1 MAVLA
6 KRRDRDVE
14 PELGSQYKAKDDQLS
29 KSNTNANRKSRT
41 ASKEVRRRQLIDA
54 TIASI
59 AKHGFSGTTLAAVTK
74 GAKLSHGIVNFHF
87 KSKEALFVETL
98 GFLAKEHYDCW
109 HEAMEEAGPDPAA
122 QLAAII
128 EVDFERSI
136 SSPKKLAVWFAFW
149 GQPKYR
155 SVYLKIHDTYDKRRT
170 DEISRL
176 CGQMVEDGG
185 YEGIDP
191 ILAARI
197 LVSLIDG
204 LWLSLLLYPKSAQPT
219 RARSDCFTLLS
230 QLFPK
235 HFPVEDNICAPRK
248 MPPCSPSSMDKNAQ

>member
-1 MAVLA
+1 
-6 KRRDRDVE
+6 
-14 PELGSQYKAKDDQLS
+14 LS
-29 KSNTNANRKSRT
+29 KSNTNATRKSRT

-109 HEAMEEAGPDPAA
+109 HEAMEEAGPEAAA

-128 EVDFERSI
+128 EVDFDRSI

-155 SVYLKIHDTYDKRRT
+155 SVYLKLHDTYDKRR
-170 DEISRL
+170 DEEVKRL
-176 CGQMVEDGG
+176 CGRIVEDGG
-185 YEGIDP
+185 YDHVDP
-191 ILAARI
+191 AVAARL

-204 LWLSLLLYPKSAQPT
+204 LWLSLLLYPKSARPT
-219 RARSDCFTLLS
+219 RARSDCFSFLS
-230 QLFPK
+230 DLFPR
-235 HFPVEDNICAPRK
+235 HFPAVGSETGAGTPSPR
-248 MPPCSPSSMDKNAQ
+248 SPSSMAKNVQ